1 MRIILDTMGG
11 GDEGPGEI
19 VKGGAIEAIKELGVD
34 IVLVG
39 EEELIK
45 KRNYLN
51 TIILV
56 NLLK

>member
-45 KRNYLN
+45 RNYLN